1 MTDRDSELQA
11 ILVGAAEV
19 ELERNAARDPFN
31 DAHERQLAD
40 ELWRP
45 WHVTPRWSSAAR
57 TNAQQLRQIM
67 IAYSSARSNNEQDK
81 VFTLGDNKRGE
92 L

>member
-19 ELERNAARDPFN
+19 ELEARDAFN
-31 DAHERQLAD
+31 DVHERQLAD
-40 ELWRP
+40 ELWRL